1 MAFTAAE
8 SKIYAGTHSD
18 YFLKVDGIDGESTD
32 DKHKNELNILSW
44 SFGSRQPGASAVGGK
59 GGGAGKVQFSDIEF
73 TKYVDKASPKLMLAC
88 ASGQHFDHVLLTCRK
103 AGGTNPVEYL
113 KIKLSDVLISSQ
125 ETVSN
130 FDGSVSATQFKE
142 ALPLDK
148 FSLNFAQIDV
158 TYTSQDSKGNPAG
171 QVEAGWNL
179 QTNKKS

>member
-8 SKIYAGTHSD
+8 QKIYAGTHSD
-18 YFLKVDGIDGESTD
+18 YFLKIDGIEGESTD

-59 GGGAGKVQFSDIEF
+59 GAGAGKVQFSDIEF
-73 TKYVDKASPKLMLAC
+73 IKYVDKSSPKLMLAC
-88 ASGQHFDHVLLTCRK
+88 ANGQHFDSVLLTCRK
-103 AGGTNPVEYL
+103 AGGTPVEFL
-113 KIKLSDVLISSQ
+113 KIKLTDVLVSSQ

-130 FDGSVSATQFKE
+130 FDGSSSSTQFKE
-142 ALPLDK
+142 LLPMDK
-148 FSLNFAQIDV
+148 FSLNFTQIDV